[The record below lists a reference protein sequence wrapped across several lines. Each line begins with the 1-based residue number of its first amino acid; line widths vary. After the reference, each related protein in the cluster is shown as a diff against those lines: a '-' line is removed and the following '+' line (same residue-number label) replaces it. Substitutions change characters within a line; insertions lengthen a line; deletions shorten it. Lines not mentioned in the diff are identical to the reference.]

1 MPSKSLI
8 QYSEKTLVIADDLI
22 KMGKLLPDVK
32 GHEPITIF
40 EAIFY
45 IFGQIDEGLGDGNEQ
60 ITTYNNLIKQ
70 TKESLRDLPV
80 FYHIQILR
88 QFINRYYTEL
98 LGQKIS
104 QKNNSKYLESIIAV
118 TNSLV
123 AETDKTIEKTGI
135 ILSPIEIIYLY
146 VDSFISE
153 EPIADEHEAEA
164 FKTVLSN
171 ISIQGSVVLSY
182 LSRYE
187 DKYQKALKQEV
198 LNG

>member
-88 QFINRYYTEL
+88 QFVNRYYTEL

>member
-45 IFGQIDEGLGDGNEQ
+45 IFGQIDEGLGDGNDQ
-60 ITTYNNLIKQ
+60 IATYNNLIKQ

-88 QFINRYYTEL
+88 QFVNRYYTEL
-98 LGQKIS
+98 LGQKIN

-123 AETDKTIEKTGI
+123 AETDKTIKKTGI

-153 EPIADEHEAEA
+153 EPIADEHEVEA
-164 FKTVLSN
+164 FKIVLSN

-187 DKYQKALKQEV
+187 DNYQKALKQEV